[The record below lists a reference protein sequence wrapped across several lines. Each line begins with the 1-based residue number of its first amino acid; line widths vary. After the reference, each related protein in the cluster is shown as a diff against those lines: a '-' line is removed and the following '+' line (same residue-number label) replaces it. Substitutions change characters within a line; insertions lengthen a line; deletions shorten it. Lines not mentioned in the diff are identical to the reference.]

1 MQALSWQKS
10 LQNHA
15 CVYEASARRLF
26 TLGAT
31 YDLGGRLNPKVE
43 NYIYTDNDLDYPVVN
58 IQDVNELRVPHEVG
72 VGLYYVDR
80 VVAWGVDY
88 KYAMWGD
95 NGEFNDNGNDAD
107 FKVQYSDT
115 HTLKVGLEYTPRRSD
130 VRNYLNRISYRVG
143 VRLGNYYQTFAG
155 QRINQMAITAGFGF
169 PVKIWGASSVNVGF
183 EYGRLSSP
191 ATVNISAQKVGLVT
205 QNYFKVAIGFSL
217 FSADTSDYWFV
228 RPKYD

>member
-1 MQALSWQKS
+1 M
-10 LQNHA
+10 
-15 CVYEASARRLF
+15 
-26 TLGAT
+26 
-31 YDLGGRLNPKVE
+31 
-43 NYIYTDNDLDYPVVN
+43 
-58 IQDVNELRVPHEVG
+58 
-72 VGLYYVDR
+72 
-80 VVAWGVDY
+80 AWGVDY
-88 KYAMWGD
+88 KYARWGD

-143 VRLGNYYQTFAG
+143 ARLGNYYQTFAG